1 MHMSEDNGVKFQNN
15 EPLYFRFR
23 PCKVFFSNTPSSDS
37 RKIFTVLTV
46 SAIFLI
52 LWMKQLKR
60 GLIRIL
66 PKAQWKTMAG
76 LEPRPLPSAGSAF
89 AS

>member
-1 MHMSEDNGVKFQNN
+1 MHMSENNGVKFQNN
-15 EPLYFRFR
+15 ESLYFCFR
-23 PCKVFFSNTPSSDS
+23 PCKVFFSNTLSSDS
-37 RKIFTVLTV
+37 RKIFMMLTI

-52 LWMKQLKR
+52 LLMKQLKW

-66 PKAQWKTMAG
+66 PKVQGKTMAR
-76 LEPRPLPSAGSAF
+76 LEPMPLPSAGSAF